1 MKKINIFDITTY
13 PKELETTRKK
23 TILLFEDKVEF
34 LKKNQTELF
43 RIFEQ
48 HTNISSDPIAI
59 LVNEIKTI
67 LNCNNIICFHNTR
80 VLNIDHIKMN
90 GLMFPINGYK
100 ERIILDL
107 KKSDIASDI
116 ITMISS
122 SIDNILS
129 NFINDPCKIE
139 KHKQICFYM
148 NINDYNIYSNFY
160 NIYGGELLKQAL
172 TNLSIDDSI
181 KNKILSFGI
190 PYIIEFYFPFNL
202 IEKYKQNEITI
213 SLLLL
218 WIKKYILKSDNID
231 KNIDGRVI
239 QEIPKENIIKIITLD

>member
-1 MKKINIFDITTY
+1 MKKINIFDINTY
-13 PKELETTRKK
+13 PRELETIRKK
-23 TILLFEDKVEF
+23 TILLFENNVEF
-34 LKKNQTELF
+34 LKENQTDLF
-43 RIFEQ
+43 RIFGQ
-48 HTNISSDPIAI
+48 YANISSNPMATLI
-59 LVNEIKTI
+59 NEIKTI
-67 LNCNNIICFHNTR
+67 LNCNNIVCFHNTR
-80 VLNIDHIKMN
+80 VLNIEKKKKN

-100 ERIILDL
+100 ERIIIDL
-107 KKSDIASDI
+107 KNNNIASDI
-116 ITMISS
+116 IKMISS

-129 NFINDPCKIE
+129 SFINDPIMIE

-148 NINDYNIYSNFY
+148 NINDYNTYSNFY

-202 IEKYKQNEITI
+202 IEKYKQDEIII

-218 WIKKYILKSDNID
+218 WIKKYILKSNNID
-231 KNIDGRVI
+231 KNIDGRI
-239 QEIPKENIIKIITLD
+239 IHEIPKENIIKIITLD